1 MAQETKLKGYKVPHE
16 SGSALPSNFATV
28 RAEFRPGSFRSGT
41 ESEAEVAVRDDE
53 LVEVEFEDGL
63 RIWLTAAE
71 YREKLEQTKKR
82 APGASGSLEIPDTL
96 PFGGDEA
103 QERGIAGWVMKSLKV
118 VGIDVAGKTA
128 VELARLFE
136 DKQEGRKRP
145 GPGVY
150 RCRMT
155 TGDFALEDLPAG
167 KLPGKRV
174 LLFLHGTASSTW
186 GSFGELWSPARA
198 LTLAGLKRIYGDQV
212 IALEHRSMTESP
224 IANALEIVQA
234 LDARLADGVEI
245 DLISHSR
252 GGLVG
257 ELLCRMNIVDGSEPY
272 EALDYK
278 LVIDTA
284 WIDADPDLPQSAKD
298 EASKALEGESDRLK
312 TLAVTLGKLAA
323 RKVKIRR
330 FVRVACPAL
339 GTTLVSRRLD
349 RWVQILANVGRFASA
364 ASPIGELVDSLGDF
378 ITAVLKERTAPAKL
392 PGIAAMLPETGLVRM
407 VNNPR
412 RMVASELAVIAG
424 DSEPE
429 GIWKRLLMLVADRF
443 YAGEH
448 DLVVNTGSMYGGAP
462 RQIGR
467 SALSFQQ
474 GEPVNHFNYF
484 KNADS
489 ADAIVVALEDT
500 DFATL
505 TTRDT
510 GFGPLR
516 PAEKPIAREVTRG
529 PAGPRPVV
537 FLLPGIM
544 GSELEVNGNR
554 IWIDFAD
561 LFAGGL
567 AQLHIGATGVTPLRP
582 YAGYYGELVDFL
594 AETHKVIA
602 FPFDWRL
609 RPEQEADRLARDLSR
624 AVAEA
629 KAAGQPVRIV
639 AHSMGGLIART
650 MIARHP
656 EVWREMTSVPGA
668 RLVMLGTPN
677 GGSYSINE
685 LVVGQ
690 AGTLKKL
697 ALLDVTRSHAALLGI
712 ITRFPGVLAMLPKS
726 ADQDY
731 FSAETWQQYAA
742 GGKADWVLPDPSD
755 LNHAREFRAVLDS
768 SPVDPERMIYVA
780 GQARATLV
788 GMFREDGAIR
798 FRATTRGDGQV
809 PWDTGIPS
817 QLRAWYAPNV
827 AHGDLSAETE
837 IFLALLDLLQRG
849 TTSRLSRDEPVS
861 REAAREFVVEPTV
874 EESLPSERALA
885 AAVLGAAP
893 SRPRKRVRRAPVVD
907 VTVVHGHLRFTDY
920 PVLVGHYKGD
930 TIVSAESDLDEDL
943 DGRLRGRHRLGL
955 YPADIGTHEVAL
967 KRQRDA
973 PNAFSGAIVVGLGM
987 VGELGVGTLIETI
1000 TQGVLAYAV
1009 RIAERDEDRQRQS
1022 RGKQE
1027 AMAIKEIGLSSLL
1040 VGTNA
1045 GGVKVRD
1052 SLLAVLEGVDNANEA
1067 LAAAKR
1073 PVRIATVQ
1081 FAELYLGR
1089 ALLAIEDLG
1098 VLAKHS
1104 RLRGAIKVPKTIET
1118 RRGARRQ
1125 VAFKEPEGWWD
1136 RLQIKGKPEPGQPD
1150 DGSLRFVALTQRARA
1165 EARVVAT
1172 QRSLVDQFVRNTIRN
1187 TRHDRELT
1195 RTLFELLLPNELKEQ
1210 APDRRSLVIVL
1221 DDASARYPWELLEN
1235 AYDADGQPVAL
1246 SRGLLRQLETKV
1258 FREAPIR
1265 SLGNDVLVVGDPVLP
1280 ENGPLKRLPGARD
1293 EALAVAK
1300 LLDRQQP
1307 RRFKVTSCIEASAKE
1322 IVQAF
1327 FARPYRILHLAG
1339 HGVYEWPEPLKPAEG
1354 ATASTA
1360 PRALQTVTGM
1370 VIGDGV
1376 YLTPGEVNQMRRVP
1390 ELVFINCCHLG
1401 FTEDRER
1408 RAAEEAQQGATPT
1421 LSPLADYHL
1430 FAANVATQ
1438 FIRMGVRAVIAAG
1451 WAVDDAAGKTFAETF
1466 YGAMLDGATFG
1477 QAVKTA
1483 RTETFNRH
1491 SYANTWG
1498 AYQCYGDPDF
1508 HIVERED
1515 GDDRRNTEFASVE
1528 GMINRMENLEAECET
1543 RGGKPIGAQLAEL
1556 ESLQKALQASGWSD
1570 SGRPWAALGRAW
1582 NRAFQFEAAIDCF
1595 YRAIGCEDGGLTARD
1610 LEQLS
1615 NCESRAAVAQWRAGG
1630 AGVPVD
1636 VIRKRID
1643 VAIDRLDALIKLP
1656 IGLKKDDQGQ
1666 DVPAGQPETR
1676 ERYSLLGS
1684 AFKRKAWIAAPAERV
1699 EPLGEM
1705 RDWYR
1710 KAAERALAGGTI
1722 LAYPT
1727 LNWVA
1732 AIIVLDWHGAPIPAA
1747 DRKRAEAE
1755 MAELLPHLQ
1764 RKVQSRADM
1773 WDLASLADLDLT
1785 ATLWTGDLS
1794 ARVDKLLGDYD
1805 DVRRLASLREF
1816 ESVREHLDFL
1826 LDMARDRNPS
1836 AAAALERLTRGLGEP
1851 LPASRPVAAD
1861 ESGDTGA
1868 PEETSPRAAPDAAVG
1883 SAGRATRRR
1892 TSPKKAEGRKK

>member
-16 SGSALPSNFATV
+16 SGSALPSSSATV

-41 ESEAEVAVRDDE
+41 EQEAEVAVRDDE

-71 YREKLEQTKKR
+71 YREKLEKTKKR
-82 APGASGSLEIPDTL
+82 APGASGALEIPDTL

-103 QERGIAGWVMKSLKV
+103 RERGVVGWVMKSLKV

-128 VELARLFE
+128 VELARAFE

-150 RCRMT
+150 RCRMV
-155 TGDFALEDLPAG
+155 TGDFALDDLPAG
-167 KLPGKRV
+167 KLGGKRV

-186 GSFGELWSPARA
+186 GSFGELWSPPRSA
-198 LTLAGLKRIYGDQV
+198 TLAGLKRLYGDNV
-212 IALEHRSMTESP
+212 IALEHRSMTVSP
-224 IANALEIVQA
+224 IVNALEIAEA
-234 LDARLADGVEI
+234 LDALLADGAEV

-257 ELLCRMNIVDGSEPY
+257 ELLCRMNIADGSDPY

-278 LVIDTA
+278 LVTDTA
-284 WIDADPDLPQSAKD
+284 WLAADPDLPQAAID
-298 EASKALEGESDRLK
+298 EAKQALAGESDRLK
-312 TLAVTLGKLAA
+312 TLAAALGQLAA
-323 RKVKIRR
+323 RKMRIRR

-364 ASPIGELVDSLGDF
+364 ASPVGELVDALGDF
-378 ITAVLKERTAPAKL
+378 IAAVLKERTAPAML
-392 PGIAAMLPETGLVRM
+392 PGIAAMLPDTGLVRM

-412 RMVASELAVIAG
+412 RTVASELAVIAG

-462 RQIGR
+462 RQTGR
-467 SALSFQQ
+467 TALCYQQ
-474 GEPVNHFNYF
+474 GAPVNHFNYF
-484 KNADS
+484 KNSES

-505 TTRDT
+505 GTRVA
-510 GFGPLR
+510 GFEPLR
-516 PAEKPIAREVTRG
+516 PPEKPIARELSRG

-537 FLLPGIM
+537 FVLPGIM

-554 IWIDFAD
+554 VWIDFVD

-582 YAGYYGELVDFL
+582 YAGYYGELIEFL

-609 RPEQEADRLARDLSR
+609 PPEQEADRLAQDLGR

-656 EVWREMTSVPGA
+656 EVWREMASVPGA
-668 RLVMLGTPN
+668 RFVMLGTPN

-690 AGTLKKL
+690 AGTLAKL
-697 ALLDVTRSHAALLGI
+697 ALLDVTHSHTELLAI
-712 ITRFPGVLAMLPKS
+712 LTRLPGVLAMLPKT
-726 ADQDY
+726 ADEDY
-731 FSAETWQQYAA
+731 YSVATWKQYAGA
-742 GGKADWVLPDPSD
+742 GKANWVLPEPAD
-755 LNHAREFRAVLDS
+755 LDRAREFRALIDS
-768 SPVDPERMIYVA
+768 SPIDSERMIYVA

-788 GMFREDGAIR
+788 GMFRDAKDGSIR

-809 PWDTGIPS
+809 LWDTGIPS
-817 QLRAWYAPNV
+817 ELRAWYAPNV
-827 AHGDLSAETE
+827 VHGDLSAETE
-837 IFLALLDLLQRG
+837 IFPAIVDLLQQG
-849 TTSRLSRDEPVS
+849 TTSRLAREEPVS
-861 REAAREFVVEPTV
+861 REAAREFVVEPAI
-874 EESLPSERALA
+874 EESLPDERALA

-893 SRPRKRVRRAPVVD
+893 TRPRKRLRRAPVLD
-907 VTVVHGHLRFTDY
+907 VRVIHGHLRFADH
-920 PVLVGHYKGD
+920 PVLVGHYQGD
-930 TIVSAESDLDEDL
+930 TIVSAESELDEDL

-955 YPADIGTHEVAL
+955 YPGNIGTHEVAL
-967 KRQRDA
+967 KRRRED

-987 VGELGVGTLIETI
+987 VGELGVGKLVETV

-1009 RIAERDEDRQRQS
+1009 RIAEREEDRLREIP
-1022 RGKQE
+1022 GKKAE
-1027 AMAIKEIGLSSLL
+1027 AMVKEIGLSSLL

-1045 GGVKVRD
+1045 GGVRVRD
-1052 SLLAVLEGVDNANEA
+1052 SLLAVLEGVENANEA
-1067 LAAAKR
+1067 LAAASR
-1073 PVRIATVQ
+1073 GVRVTTVQ
-1081 FAELYLGR
+1081 FAELYLSR
-1089 ALLAIEDLG
+1089 ALVAIEDLDL
-1098 VLAKHS
+1098 LATHS
-1104 RLRGAIKVPKTIET
+1104 RLRGAIKVPNVIET

-1136 RLQIKGKPEPGQPD
+1136 RLQIKGKREEGRPD
-1150 DGSLRFVALTQRARA
+1150 DGSLRYVALTQRARA

-1172 QRSLVDQFVRNTIRN
+1172 QRKLVDQFVRNTIRN

-1265 SLGNDVLVVGDPVLP
+1265 SLGNDALVVGDPILP

-1293 EALAVAK
+1293 EASAVA
-1300 LLDRQQP
+1300 DRLERS
-1307 RRFKVTSCIEASAKE
+1307 RRFKVTRRIEASAKE

-1327 FARPYRILHLAG
+1327 FARPYRMVHLAG
-1339 HGVYEWPEPLKPAEG
+1339 HGVYEWQEPVKPADG
-1354 ATASTA
+1354 VSPSTAA
-1360 PRALQTVTGM
+1360 PRATQTVTGM

-1376 YLTPGEVNQMRRVP
+1376 YLTPGEVKQMRRVP

-1401 FTEDRER
+1401 YTEDREQR
-1408 RAAEEAQQGATPT
+1408 VQEEAQQGAAPR
-1421 LSPLADYHL
+1421 LAPLADYHL
-1430 FAANVATQ
+1430 FAANVATE

-1451 WAVDDAAGKTFAETF
+1451 WAVDDAAGKTFAEAF
-1466 YGAMLDGATFG
+1466 YGAMLDGEPFG
-1477 QAVKTA
+1477 KAVEAA
-1483 RTETFNRH
+1483 RIETFKRH

-1508 HIVERED
+1508 RIVERDEGD
-1515 GDDRRNTEFASVE
+1515 GGRDTEYASVE
-1528 GMINRMENLEAECET
+1528 EMINRMENLEAECET
-1543 RGGKPIGAQLAEL
+1543 RGGKAIGAQLTEL

-1570 SGRPWAALGRAW
+1570 SGRAWAALGRAW

-1615 NCESRAAVAQWRAGG
+1615 NCESRAAVAQWKAGQREACRG
-1630 AGVPVD
+1630 CDPQTDRRRDRHGC
-1636 VIRKRID
+1636 
-1643 VAIDRLDALIKLP
+1643 VALVKLP
-1656 IGLKKDDQGQ
+1656 IGVKKDDQGQ
-1666 DVPAGQPETR
+1666 DIPAGQPETR

-1684 AFKRKAWIAAPAERV
+1684 AHKRKAWIAAPSERV

-1710 KAAERALAGGTI
+1710 KAADRARDSAGI

-1732 AIIVLDWHGAPIPAA
+1732 ALMVLDWHGARISTE
-1747 DRKRAEAE
+1747 DRQRAEAE

-1773 WDLASLADLDLT
+1773 WDLASLADLRVT
-1785 ATLWTGDLS
+1785 AGLWTSELS
-1794 ARVDKLLGDYD
+1794 MQVDKLLAAYD
-1805 DVRRLASLREF
+1805 DVRRLSSLREF

-1826 LDMARDRNPS
+1826 LDMARDRN
-1836 AAAALERLTRGLGEP
+1836 AAAAAGLEHLTRGLGEP
-1851 LPASRPVAAD
+1851 LPPSPPAPVGGTAAAGETEEASTRAPRGAAD
-1861 ESGDTGA
+1861 
-1868 PEETSPRAAPDAAVG
+1868 RASTRVVKKK
-1883 SAGRATRRR
+1883 GRA
-1892 TSPKKAEGRKK
+1892 PNKK